1 MRAPILKHRLD
12 CILAG
17 DLHNGNGNVCQ
28 KSWRTIKSGF
38 VSVIIFYWLWANGVE
53 WKCWLGDN
61 SCWCWWQWHPANPLT
76 NWLVILYDE
85 MGRCLR
91 AEGGDISFPS
101 VQRRIFVLQ
110 SFEAIGLL
118 WCKSSSAP
126 LCLPC
131 YAMHSNN
138 IGKCSAPHWG
148 RNVANKLHSCMESNV
163 VCSLTIP
170 IEIWI
175 EIANGKWVN
184 SQSLFTTTIYLSSS
198 TAEEEE

>member
-1 MRAPILKHRLD
+1 
-12 CILAG
+12 
-17 DLHNGNGNVCQ
+17 
-28 KSWRTIKSGF
+28 
-38 VSVIIFYWLWANGVE
+38 
-53 WKCWLGDN
+53 
-61 SCWCWWQWHPANPLT
+61 
-76 NWLVILYDE
+76 

-118 WCKSSSAP
+118 WYKSSSAP

-170 IEIWI
+170 IENLNRNCKWQMGRFTVFVHHNNLFVIVCNCNWGVSIDKLIDSWTKLKLQWTWKENSLNNSFIWV
-175 EIANGKWVN
+175 W
-184 SQSLFTTTIYLSSS
+184 QYLYRW
-198 TAEEEE
+198 